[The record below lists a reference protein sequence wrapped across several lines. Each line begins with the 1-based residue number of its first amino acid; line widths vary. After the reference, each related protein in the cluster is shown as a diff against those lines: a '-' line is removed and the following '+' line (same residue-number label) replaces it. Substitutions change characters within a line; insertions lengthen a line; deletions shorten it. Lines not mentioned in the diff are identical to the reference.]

1 MKKLFLAAIV
11 AVISISSFAK
21 VAKETSS
28 RTVQLDAAITSL
40 VINDGVDVVLTD
52 ATESA
57 IIFEGEASEIE
68 KASFG
73 FSTGQLSIS
82 SECESESKRLVVYVP
97 AHLLKT
103 MEINGASKVTSQ
115 ETISTPNLKVTING
129 ACSIVVKTYG
139 KVEVVGTD
147 EYGFFYGKV

>member
-28 RTVQLDAAITSL
+28 RSVKLDAPITSL

-52 ATESA
+52 ATGSD
-57 IIFEGEASEIE
+57 IIFEGEVSEIE

-73 FSTGQLSIS
+73 FSAGQLSIS
-82 SECESESKRLVVYVP
+82 SESEAESKRLVVYVP
-97 AHLLKT
+97 GHLLKT

-129 ACSIVVKTYG
+129 ACSIAMKTYG
-139 KVEVVGTD
+139 KVEVVGSE
-147 EYGFFYGKV
+147 EYGFIYGKI